1 MSPALRVRDRAPAE
15 GPRLLPTWL
24 QGAPLHL
31 PGIADRVAEGWWRAG
46 PRVRLLLG
54 AVATSLVV
62 TAVLLRV
69 ALSPYGPPVPV
80 LVMPADLPVGAV
92 LAGSDVTL
100 ARWPRELVP
109 PGALDRRPDAVGRR
123 LTMGVTAG
131 TALTARHVTGD
142 GPLTRLAP
150 GTAAVP
156 VPSGA
161 LRGTTA
167 GVRLDL
173 VVTLGDGSG
182 RTLAR
187 DVRVLAEE
195 DGTTWLQVDR
205 ALAAD
210 VAAAAARGT
219 LSAAVLAG

>member
-1 MSPALRVRDRAPAE
+1 MPPALRIRDRAPAE
-15 GPRLLPTWL
+15 ASRLLPTWL
-24 QGAPLHL
+24 RGAPLRL
-31 PGIADRVAEGWWRAG
+31 PGVADRIAEGWWRAG
-46 PRVRLLLG
+46 PRFRLLLG
-54 AVATSLVV
+54 AVATSLAF
-62 TAVLLRV
+62 TSVLLRV
-69 ALSPYGPPVPV
+69 ALSPYGPPVAV
-80 LVMPADLPVGAV
+80 LVMTDDLQVGEA
-92 LAGSDVTL
+92 LAGADVTL
-100 ARWPRELVP
+100 VRWPRDLVP
-109 PGALDRRPDAVGRR
+109 SGALDRAPDVVGRR

-131 TALTARHVTGD
+131 TVLTSRHVTGE
-142 GPLTRLAP
+142 GPMAGLAP

-161 LRGTTA
+161 LRGAAA

-195 DGTTWLQVDR
+195 DGTTWLGVDR

-210 VAAAAARGT
+210 VSAAAARGT
-219 LSAAVLAG
+219 LSAAVLPG